1 LCFGP
6 AYFLDAS
13 VRTTS
18 LLTAALG
25 AGFYRY
31 WHVPSPDATVDV
43 RAARRADLSVIG
55 PGALAVLAAGTW
67 LTGRVGAS
75 LLMDERVVAP
85 LESLP
90 WTARL
95 LTLAGVLGLALA
107 LLWWLATAP
116 LRASIARGVATGS
129 VVRLPDD
136 PAEAGASLHAAATLL
151 GRTLRQQ
158 PEPRPLTEPAFEV
171 LRTAGWVLTGDADPE
186 SPTERRL
193 RRRCLSLA
201 RRLESTS
208 APVRPHVRN
217 AREHAA
223 A

>member
-1 LCFGP
+1 
-6 AYFLDAS
+6 
-13 VRTTS
+13 VRTTN

-55 PGALAVLAAGTW
+55 PAALAVLAAGTW

-75 LLMDERVVAP
+75 LLTDERVVAP

-90 WTARL
+90 WTTQP
-95 LTLAGVLGLALA
+95 LTLAGVLGFALA
-107 LLWWLATAP
+107 LLWWLAAAP
-116 LRASIARGVATGS
+116 LRARVARGVATGS

-136 PAEAGASLHAAATLL
+136 PAAAGAPLHAAATQL
-151 GRTLRQQ
+151 GRTLREL

-171 LRTAGWVLTGDADPE
+171 LRTAGWVLDGHADPE
-186 SPTERRL
+186 SPAERRL

-201 RRLESTS
+201 RRLDSTP
-208 APVRPHVRN
+208 ARAGAGTGADAEADVGGHV
-217 AREHAA
+217 AA
-223 A
+223 

>member
-1 LCFGP
+1 
-6 AYFLDAS
+6 

-18 LLTAALG
+18 LLSAALG

-67 LTGRVGAS
+67 LAGRVGTS
-75 LLMDERVVAP
+75 LLTDERVVAP

-90 WTARL
+90 LTAQL

-107 LLWWLATAP
+107 LLWWLTAAP
-116 LRASIARGVATGS
+116 LRARVARGVARGS

-136 PAEAGASLHAAATLL
+136 PAETAAPLHAAAAQL
-151 GRTLRQQ
+151 GRTLREL
-158 PEPRPLTEPAFEV
+158 PEPRPLAEPAFEV
-171 LRTAGWVLTGDADPE
+171 LRTAGWVLTGHADPH
-186 SPTERRL
+186 SPSERRL

-201 RRLESTS
+201 RRLEGT
-208 APVRPHVRN
+208 P
-217 AREHAA
+217 ARAGADTREQVAA
-223 A
+223 